1 MATLTEQEIE
11 QLQQQLKEKTKE
23 VKEIYDKL
31 VEAGS
36 VPIADDFLDTVAG
49 GLGGLFG
56 PPTMPP
62 SIVWKRYDDNIP
74 KGDPRP

>member
-31 VEAGS
+31 VEAGA

-49 GLGGLFG
+49 GIFG